1 MTTVSDFYHQ
11 QKPPTSLS
19 QEVLTHSK
27 TVIKI
32 RSSVLRHPA
41 HIMLTLDKKLSYR
54 WQTARRVYRSVKV
67 TKHGTIP
74 YVRYGF
80 LL

>member
-1 MTTVSDFYHQ
+1 MFNRKYSVTNMLIELGLPSFKTILVNSRTLMD
-11 QKPPTSLS
+11 
-19 QEVLTHSK
+19 LT
-27 TVIKI
+27 
-32 RSSVLRHPA
+32 
-41 HIMLTLDKKLSYR
+41 DCNKKLSYR
-54 WQTARRVYRSVKV
+54 WQTAQRVKRSVKV